1 MASEHDRGSD
11 SQAVTDS
18 SNSISSYWANNTVAD
33 REFFTHEVLD
43 EFEKISSSGWRAY
56 IRDDRGGGFVDRVR
70 LGEGVEVGLL
80 NCVMPETD
88 RQTYDIDEGL
98 LLLYASLSSNISFS
112 VEGHPTIS
120 LTAPGL
126 ALISVP
132 SGNSL
137 TVETRG
143 GVRQQRM
150 FGLFRHTEFGAAFKL
165 DAIGE
170 IPPMLAEAVAGR
182 GKFGCLA
189 SLPLDEHTSQTLTN
203 IMDSSLSGEMR
214 AMQYLARLVEL
225 SAHVLQ
231 AMVDTRPQ
239 RTNEL
244 KTTREVELVK
254 LAHSRLSA
262 DFRNPPDLA
271 ALAYE
276 LGTNPNKLRAAF
288 KKAYGV
294 TMAEYCRDRRM
305 REAQRLL
312 LEPDLTIAQV
322 AEAVGYEYQSGF
334 AAAFSAHLGMSPREY
349 RKHRAGLTVN
359 P

>member
-1 MASEHDRGSD
+1 MSIEQEFRAD
-11 SQAVTDS
+11 SALDS
-18 SNSISSYWANNTVAD
+18 SISSYWAQNTVAD
-33 REFFTHEVLD
+33 QEFFNHEVLD

-56 IRDDRGGGFVDRVR
+56 IRDERGGGFVDRIR

-88 RQTYDIDEGL
+88 RQTYDIDQGL

-112 VEGHPTIS
+112 VKDQPPIS

-132 SGNSL
+132 KGSSL

-150 FGLFRHTEFGAAFKL
+150 FGLFRHQEFGVAFKL
-165 DAIGE
+165 DAIGD
-170 IPPMLAEAVAGR
+170 IPPALTEAVEGR
-182 GKFGCLA
+182 GNFGCLA
-189 SLPLDEHTSQTLTN
+189 SLPLDEHTSRALTN
-203 IMDSSLSGEMR
+203 IMDTSLIGEMR
-214 AMQYLARLVEL
+214 AMQYLAKLVEL

-231 AMVDTRPQ
+231 SIVEGQPEQAR
-239 RTNEL
+239 EL

-254 LAHSRLSA
+254 LAHDRLST
-262 DFRNPPDLA
+262 DFRNAPALA

-276 LGTNPNKLRAAF
+276 LGTNPNKLRSAF

-312 LEPDLTIAQV
+312 LEPGLTIAQV

-334 AAAFSAHLGMSPREY
+334 AAAFSSHLGMSPREY
-349 RKHRAGLTVN
+349 RKHRAGLKVDG
-359 P
+359 